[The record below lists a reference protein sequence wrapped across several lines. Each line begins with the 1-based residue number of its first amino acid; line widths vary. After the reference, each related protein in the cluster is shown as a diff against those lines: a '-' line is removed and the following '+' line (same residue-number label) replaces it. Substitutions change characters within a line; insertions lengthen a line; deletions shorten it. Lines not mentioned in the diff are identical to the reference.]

1 LGKFAIIKDVE
12 QETRIESKMNLRLKP
27 NPEIEGEVFDSTQR
41 KKNENTTNEIVNWTK
56 IDWTKKNDAN
66 ESDEIEMRIEHEIN
80 RRNPDKKLK
89 EKKIILE
96 FSRENEKKGEKKYE
110 WEKNHEE
117 IEDEKIEFSLESA
130 AENILQGGYQYSS
143 DTMLKIMESGRKII
157 DVSKRASKKYSWG
170 KKTHRRINIFDKR
183 YECVLWCSYI

>member
-143 DTMLKIMESGRKII
+143 DTMLKIMES
-157 DVSKRASKKYSWG
+157 
-170 KKTHRRINIFDKR
+170 
-183 YECVLWCSYI
+183 

>member
-1 LGKFAIIKDVE
+1 
-12 QETRIESKMNLRLKP
+12 MNLRLKP

-96 FSRENEKKGEKKYE
+96 FSRENEKKGEKNMN
-110 WEKNHEE
+110 EKR
-117 IEDEKIEFSLESA
+117 ITKK
-130 AENILQGGYQYSS
+130 
-143 DTMLKIMESGRKII
+143 LKMRKL
-157 DVSKRASKKYSWG
+157 
-170 KKTHRRINIFDKR
+170 NF
-183 YECVLWCSYI
+183 L